1 MIMRRRGLFFLLTLL
16 PVATA
21 LICLGVGRYH
31 VSIRETLEILFS
43 ALRGESVAS
52 TAHSVICKVRLP
64 RILLSLFVGA
74 GLSAAGASF
83 QSLFSNPLATP
94 DTLGV
99 ATGASFGAVLAL
111 LFSQNLLAVQSSAM
125 VMGLIALLATTFISR
140 VRGKSSVVMVVL
152 AGMVVSALFQAMV
165 SLAKYVADP
174 EEVLPA
180 ITYWLMGSM
189 SRASFHGIAMG
200 VPLIAAGVFILFLLR
215 WRLNILS
222 LQEDEAKSLGI
233 DVKKL
238 RLAVMGAATLIT
250 ASCVSLCGNVG
261 WVGLLIPH
269 AARMICGSD
278 NKRIVPVSLALGAA
292 FMVLIDTAARSA
304 TAAEIPVSILTAII
318 GAPFFIVLLRRT
330 RGARL

>member
-1 MIMRRRGLFFLLTLL
+1 M
-16 PVATA
+16 
-21 LICLGVGRYH
+21 
-31 VSIRETLEILFS
+31 
-43 ALRGESVAS
+43 
-52 TAHSVICKVRLP
+52 
-64 RILLSLFVGA
+64 
-74 GLSAAGASF
+74 
-83 QSLFSNPLATP
+83 
-94 DTLGV
+94 
-99 ATGASFGAVLAL
+99 LAL
-111 LFSQNLLAVQSSAM
+111 LFSQNLLAVQTSAM
-125 VMGLIALLATTFISR
+125 VMGLAALLATTLISR
-140 VRGKSSVVMVVL
+140 VRGRSTVVMVVL

-165 SLAKYVADP
+165 SLIKYVADP

-200 VPLIAAGVFILFLLR
+200 VPLIVGGMAVLFLLR

-233 DVKKL
+233 DLRKL
-238 RLAVMGAATLIT
+238 RLTVMAAATLIT

-269 AARMICGSD
+269 AARMVCGSD
-278 NKRIVPVSLALGAA
+278 NKRIVPISMALGSA
-292 FMVLIDTAARSA
+292 FMVLIDTAARSV

-318 GAPFFIVLLRRT
+318 GAPFFILLLRRT

>member
-1 MIMRRRGLFFLLTLL
+1 MRKRRILFLLALL

-21 LICLGVGRYH
+21 VFCLGIGRYH
-31 VSIRETLEILFS
+31 VGVGETLEILLS
-43 ALRGESVAS
+43 ALRGEGAAS
-52 TAHSVICKVRLP
+52 TAYSVICKVRLL

-74 GLSAAGASF
+74 GLSVAGASF

-111 LFSQNLLAVQSSAM
+111 LFSQNLLAVQTSAM
-125 VMGLIALLATTFISR
+125 VMGLAALLATTLISR
-140 VRGKSSVVMVVL
+140 VRGRSTVVMVVL

-165 SLAKYVADP
+165 SLIKYVADP

-200 VPLIAAGVFILFLLR
+200 VPLIVGGMAVLFLLR

-233 DVKKL
+233 DLKKL
-238 RLAVMGAATLIT
+238 RLAVMAAATLIT

-269 AARMICGSD
+269 AARMVCGSD
-278 NKRIVPVSLALGAA
+278 NKRIVPVSMALGSA
-292 FMVLIDTAARSA
+292 FMVLIDTAARSV

-318 GAPFFIVLLRRT
+318 GAPFFILLLRRT

>member
-1 MIMRRRGLFFLLTLL
+1 MRKRWIFFLLALL
-16 PVATA
+16 PVAA
-21 LICLGVGRYH
+21 AVLCLGIGRYH
-31 VSIRETLEILFS
+31 VGVGETLEILLS
-43 ALRGESVAS
+43 ALKGQSAAS

-74 GLSAAGASF
+74 GLSVAGASF

-94 DTLGV
+94 DTGV

-111 LFSQNLLAVQSSAM
+111 LFSQNLLAVQTSAM
-125 VMGLIALLATTFISR
+125 VMGLAALLATTLISR
-140 VRGKSSVVMVVL
+140 VRGRSTVVMVVL

-165 SLAKYVADP
+165 SLIKYVADP

-200 VPLIAAGVFILFLLR
+200 VPLIVGGMAVLFLLR

-233 DVKKL
+233 DLRKL
-238 RLAVMGAATLIT
+238 RLTVMAAATLIT

-269 AARMICGSD
+269 AARMVCGSD
-278 NKRIVPVSLALGAA
+278 NKRIVPISMALGSA
-292 FMVLIDTAARSA
+292 FMILIDTAARSV

-318 GAPFFIVLLRRT
+318 GAPFFILLLRRT